1 MTNMDKRALKS
12 TIIELK
18 ESGLS
23 FQNISDILAKD
34 YDIHMSRQAVCG
46 MYNRAT
52 SDEVINKN
60 KELILTTED
69 IVNYNSIGLSNCE
82 IKEVLNKLG
91 YSITLSDIEYIL
103 SINTEY
109 KKSVEMELV
118 QKIIRGLKLG
128 NEIAEIRAKI
138 TYKGLSVT
146 DNKLK
151 SLLKIS
157 AEQMIYEQSK
167 KVLASIYNATD
178 DKALVKDIIAEH
190 NMNITMKDIENTE
203 NGAMINGTLVLD
215 NTQCNI
221 LRPKQ
226 IISKP
231 DHIKIAVNEE
241 Y

>member
-1 MTNMDKRALKS
+1 MDKRALKS

-34 YDIHMSRQAVCG
+34 YGIHMSRQAVCG

-69 IVNYNSIGLSNCE
+69 IVNYNSIGLSNYE
-82 IKEVLNKLG
+82 IKEVLDKLG

-118 QKIIRGLKLG
+118 QKIVRGLKIG
-128 NEIAEIRAKI
+128 NEIAEIKEKI
-138 TYKGLSVT
+138 TYKGLSIT

-151 SLLKIS
+151 ALLKIS

-190 NMNITMKDIENTE
+190 NMNITMKDIESAE
-203 NGAMINGTLVLD
+203 NGIVVNGTLVLD

-231 DHIKIAVNEE
+231 ESVKIAVNEE

>member
-1 MTNMDKRALKS
+1 MDKRALKS

-109 KKSVEMELV
+109 RKSVEMELV
-118 QKIIRGLKLG
+118 QKIIRGLKIG

-190 NMNITMKDIENTE
+190 NMNITMKDIESAE
-203 NGAMINGTLVLD
+203 NGIVVNGTLVLD

-231 DHIKIAVNEE
+231 ETVKIAVNEE